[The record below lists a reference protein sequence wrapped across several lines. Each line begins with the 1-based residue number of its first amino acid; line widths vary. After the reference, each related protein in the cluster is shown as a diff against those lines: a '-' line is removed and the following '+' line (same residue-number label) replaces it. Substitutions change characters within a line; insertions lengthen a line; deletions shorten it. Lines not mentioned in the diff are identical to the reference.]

1 MMRLL
6 LLATVAGLAVL
17 TVSCSS
23 NNRSSELSEIVQR
36 SVDAMGGGAA
46 LAGVE
51 SVWRQR
57 TERMFT
63 LRKRP
68 NFHLVVLLND
78 TGGVRYAEGYDGA
91 DAWELEHDGPKVRAG
106 ERAQTAL
113 WHTTQFPSVLKPL
126 SSMEELGHRLEVAPP
141 DTVDG
146 VVYYVVQLRLSD
158 GFERAYYVNG
168 DTYRIERARDV
179 RRFHAYEEEVQPIE
193 GTWSDFREIGAVWVP
208 FTTGERNFETGEQLS
223 GGTMRQ
229 IRFNVSIPDEVF
241 TVDGSLEPFL
251 HLIRE
256 LTQPG

>member
-1 MMRLL
+1 MIRLL
-6 LLATVAGLAVL
+6 LPASVAGLAAL

-23 NNRSSELSEIVQR
+23 NHGPTELSEIVQR
-36 SVDAMGGGAA
+36 SVDAMGGEAA
-46 LAGVE
+46 LAEVE

-57 TERMFT
+57 SERMFT

-91 DAWELEHDGPKVRAG
+91 EAWELEHDGPKVRAS

-126 SSMEELGHRLEVAPP
+126 SLMEELGHRLEFAPA
-141 DTVDG
+141 DTVAG
-146 VVYYVVQLRLSD
+146 VLYHVVQLRLSD
-158 GFERAYYVNG
+158 GFERAYYVNAE
-168 DTYRIERARDV
+168 TYRIERARDV
-179 RRFHAYEEEVQPIE
+179 RRFHAYEEEIQPIE
-193 GTWSDFREIGAVWVP
+193 GTWSDYREIDGVWVP

-223 GGTMRQ
+223 GGTMQQ
-229 IRFNVSIPDEVF
+229 IRFNVSIPDEAF

-251 HLIRE
+251 QLIRE
-256 LTQPG
+256 LAQVG